1 MRNLSSAPD
10 AARSDIPDAAALDA
24 CLANIAEKNTAAL
37 EELYRGTSASVYGF
51 ALSILKNAPDAQDV
65 MHDCY
70 VSIYS
75 AAAGYRSSGKPMAW
89 ILTIVR
95 NLCLRKLRES
105 RKTADLPPEEWERVL
120 EEREEVEPEDKLVLS
135 ACMRLL
141 SDEERQIV
149 TLHAVSGF
157 KHREIAQMLGAPMPT
172 VLSKYSRALKKLKH
186 ALLKGERQNAE
197 QRAGRETPAGL

>member
-24 CLANIAEKNTAAL
+24 CLANIAEKNAAAL

-120 EEREEVEPEDKLVLS
+120 EEREEVEPEDKLVHICLF
-135 ACMRLL
+135 
-141 SDEERQIV
+141 QN
-149 TLHAVSGF
+149 
-157 KHREIAQMLGAPMPT
+157 QQ
-172 VLSKYSRALKKLKH
+172 VL
-186 ALLKGERQNAE
+186 
-197 QRAGRETPAGL
+197 

>member
-1 MRNLSSAPD
+1 
-10 AARSDIPDAAALDA
+10 
-24 CLANIAEKNTAAL
+24 
-37 EELYRGTSASVYGF
+37 
-51 ALSILKNAPDAQDV
+51 
-65 MHDCY
+65 
-70 VSIYS
+70 
-75 AAAGYRSSGKPMAW
+75 MAW

-157 KHREIAQMLGAPMPT
+157 KATGKSPRCWGRRCPPCCPST
-172 VLSKYSRALKKLKH
+172 
-186 ALLKGERQNAE
+186 
-197 QRAGRETPAGL
+197 AGR

>member
-1 MRNLSSAPD
+1 MDEQEMERVARTYGPD
-10 AARSDIPDAAALDA
+10 
-24 CLANIAEKNTAAL
+24 
-37 EELYRGTSASVYGF
+37 LYRLAYARTGSHA
-51 ALSILKNAPDAQDV
+51 DAQDV

-157 KHREIAQMLGAPMPT
+157 KHREIAQMLGAPLPT

>member
-24 CLANIAEKNTAAL
+24 CLANIAEKNAAAL

-75 AAAGYRSSGKPMAW
+75 AAAGYRSSGKP
-89 ILTIVR
+89 
-95 NLCLRKLRES
+95 
-105 RKTADLPPEEWERVL
+105 D
-120 EEREEVEPEDKLVLS
+120 
-135 ACMRLL
+135 
-141 SDEERQIV
+141 
-149 TLHAVSGF
+149 G
-157 KHREIAQMLGAPMPT
+157 LG
-172 VLSKYSRALKKLKH
+172 S
-186 ALLKGERQNAE
+186 
-197 QRAGRETPAGL
+197 

>member
-141 SDEERQIV
+141 SMR
-149 TLHAVSGF
+149 SG
-157 KHREIAQMLGAPMPT
+157 KSGPSTPCPGSSTGKSPRCWGRRCPPCCPST
-172 VLSKYSRALKKLKH
+172 
-186 ALLKGERQNAE
+186 
-197 QRAGRETPAGL
+197 AGR